1 MSASSPVRESRRQF
15 LKFLAGS
22 PALALMGAQSFQTST
37 LAGLGDGPI
46 TSPEEAINV
55 FDFATRAEQE
65 LPPAHWGYM
74 ATGTDDDATVRANRA
89 GFEQFQLRARRLVDV
104 RRIDMSTE
112 ILGRTWP
119 TPIVIAPT
127 GGNQAFHAEG
137 ELAVTRAAKEKRTL
151 QILSTVASTSVE
163 DVIEAR
169 GEPVWYQLYPRYS
182 WDVTSKIVSRAERA
196 GCPAIVLTVDLLG
209 GSNRETGKLFAKRDS
224 RDCSVCHES
233 MRVKPMLQGLDIPE
247 RNDYARGLT
256 WDYVRQVRKHTSMQ
270 VLIKGIVTAED
281 AALAIDNGVD
291 GIIVSNHGGRAEA
304 SMRSTIECL
313 PEIVDAARGRAAVL
327 VDSGFR
333 RGTDIY
339 KALAIG
345 ADAVCIGRPYLWG
358 LASFGQ
364 AGVEAVLEVLKR
376 ELEIVMRQMGTPS
389 IAQITKSRIA
399 DRPRFSL

>member
-1 MSASSPVRESRRQF
+1 MKPILDVRDSRRQL

-22 PALALMGAQSFQTST
+22 PALALLGTQGFQTSS

-46 TSPEEAINV
+46 ASPDHAINV
-55 FDFATRAEQE
+55 FDFETVAEQS

-74 ATGTDDDATVRANRA
+74 ATGTDDDATIRANRK
-89 GFEQFQLRARRLVDV
+89 GFEHFQLRARRLVDV
-104 RRIDMSTE
+104 RAIDMSTT
-112 ILGRTWP
+112 ILGRKWP

-127 GGNQAFHAEG
+127 GSNQAFHPEG
-137 ELAVTRAAKEKRTL
+137 ELAVARAAKTKQTL
-151 QILSTVASTSVE
+151 QMLSTVASTAVE

-169 GEPVWYQLYPRYS
+169 GEPVWQQLYATYS
-182 WDVTSKIVSRAERA
+182 WDVTKEIVSRAERA
-196 GCPAIVLTVDLLG
+196 GCPAIVLTVDLIG
-209 GSNRETGKLFAKRDS
+209 GTNRETGKYFAKRDD
-224 RDCSVCHES
+224 RDCSVCHEN
-233 MRVKPMLQGLDIPE
+233 MRVKPMFQGLDIPE

-256 WDYVRQVRKHTSMQ
+256 WDYVRQVRDHTSMK

-281 AALAIDNGVD
+281 AALAVDNGAD

-313 PEIVDAARGRAAVL
+313 PEIVATVRGRIAVL
-327 VDSGFR
+327 IDSGFR
-333 RGTDIY
+333 RGTDFY

-364 AGVEAVLEVLKR
+364 AGIEAVLEILKR

-389 IAQITKSRIA
+389 IAQITSSRIV
-399 DRPRFSL
+399 DRAR